1 MNGRPHEGIATD
13 ASHSVKNGLTRYR
26 GIDLRT
32 GVEIFHESLGNQTV
46 NIGEFLGVVAAAKF
60 IIEHSY
66 SPGIIYTDSIT
77 AITWFNQKRT
87 ASKRK
92 IPAMFKAEVFLQTMT
107 CEIDSIEIVHWNNDK
122 WGETPADYG
131 LKP

>member
-1 MNGRPHEGIATD
+1 MNRPSQGIATD
-13 ASHSVKNGLTRYR
+13 ASHSTKNGLTRYR

-32 GVEIFHESLGNQTV
+32 GVEVFHEDLGNQTV
-46 NIGEFLGVVAAAKF
+46 NVGEFLGVVTAAKF
-60 IIEHSY
+60 IVEHDY
-66 SPGIIYTDSIT
+66 TPRVIYTDSIT
-77 AITWFNQKRT
+77 AIVWFTQKRT

-92 IPAMFKAEVFLQTMT
+92 LPAVFKAEVFLQTMSV
-107 CEIDSIEIVHWNNDK
+107 EIDSIEVVHWDNDK

>member
-1 MNGRPHEGIATD
+1 MNRPSQGIATD
-13 ASHSVKNGLTRYR
+13 ASHSTKNGLTRYR

-32 GVEIFHESLGNQTV
+32 GIEVFHEDLGNQTV
-46 NIGEFLGVVAAAKF
+46 NVGEFLGVVAAAKY
-60 IIEHSY
+60 IIEHDY
-66 SPGIIYTDSIT
+66 APRIIYTDSLT
-77 AITWFNQKRT
+77 AIAWFTQKRT

-92 IPAMFKAEVFLQTMT
+92 LPAMFKAEVFLQAMSV
-107 CEIDSIEIVHWNNDK
+107 EIDSIEIVHWDNDK